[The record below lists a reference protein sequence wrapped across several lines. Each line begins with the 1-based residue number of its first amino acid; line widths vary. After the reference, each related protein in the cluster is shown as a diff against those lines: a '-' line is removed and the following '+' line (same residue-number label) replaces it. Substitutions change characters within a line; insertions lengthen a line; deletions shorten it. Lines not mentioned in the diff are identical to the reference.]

1 MKKVLIYPF
10 GKESEYIV
18 EYAELLVELEIQCL
32 VSMKGWGY
40 QNGLYCVNDNRIPLG
55 YDFEEA
61 IKDYD
66 IGVVWFTE
74 LHKNLDFE
82 KDYLPYLRLAI
93 NMNKKLILDESIKEI
108 AEKHILNIS
117 SHYLENPLKKLQK
130 REVGEFLK
138 QINTPLIYISSIYA
152 GLFKSELQLMI
163 CKELK
168 KRKLSFVQIG
178 SKNVLSQFGFYD
190 ISEIVNDKTLSETK
204 RTMMLNWC
212 LKEIEEKE
220 KPDLIIVGIPG
231 EMTISTTQYVA
242 NFGYL
247 ARNYFMAA
255 IPDILLMNIPYAKY
269 TKKDLLDL
277 SSFTNAR
284 FGVPVDVFGLT
295 NKLYLEFDTEIEQ
308 KYTYLGL
315 LEEDTEIVE
324 YQDLLYKICE
334 SGAEKIV
341 DVIIRKLNKYASIK
355 SI

>member
-18 EYAELLVELEIQCL
+18 EYAELLEELEIQCL

-40 QNGLYCVNDNRIPLG
+40 QNEVYSVNDKGIPLG

-61 IKDYD
+61 IKNYS
-66 IGVVWFTE
+66 IEVVWFTE
-74 LHKNLDFE
+74 WHKNLDFE
-82 KDYLPYLRLAI
+82 MDYLPYLRLAI
-93 NMNKKLILDESIKEI
+93 NMNKKLVLDGSIKEI
-108 AEKHILNIS
+108 AEKYIEDIS
-117 SHYLENPLKKLQK
+117 SHYFENSAKILRK

-152 GLFKSELQLMI
+152 GLCKSELQLMI

-168 KRKLSFVQIG
+168 KRNISFVQVG
-178 SKNVLSQFGFYD
+178 TKNVFSQFGFYD

-204 RTMMLNWC
+204 KTIMLNWC
-212 LKEIEEKE
+212 IKEIEEKE
-220 KPDLIIVGIPG
+220 QPDLIIVGIPG
-231 EMTISTTQYVA
+231 EISISTTQYVA

-255 IPDILLMNIPYAKY
+255 IPDVLLMNIPYAKY
-269 TKKDLLDL
+269 TQKDLFNL
-277 SSFTNAR
+277 SNFTNAR
-284 FGVPVDVFGLT
+284 FGVPVDIFGLT

-308 KYTYLGL
+308 KYTYLEL
-315 LEEDTEIVE
+315 LEEDVE
-324 YQDLLYKICE
+324 PIEYPDLLYGIYEKNANKI
-334 SGAEKIV
+334 ADTILQ
-341 DVIIRKLNKYASIK
+341 KLNKYALIK